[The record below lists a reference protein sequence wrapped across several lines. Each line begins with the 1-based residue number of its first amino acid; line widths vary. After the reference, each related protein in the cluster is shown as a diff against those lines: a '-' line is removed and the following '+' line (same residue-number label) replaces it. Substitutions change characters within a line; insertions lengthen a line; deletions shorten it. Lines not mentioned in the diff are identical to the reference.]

1 MKIAHT
7 ICELLSFISVDI
19 LQREKKVAEIEA
31 SVLINRDIALETL
44 VLSQTKFEL
53 NECILG

>member
-19 LQREKKVAEIEA
+19 LQRKKKVAEIGA

-44 VLSQTKFEL
+44 VLSETKFEL

>member
-1 MKIAHT
+1 MWVVVVHFGWYFT
-7 ICELLSFISVDI
+7 T
-19 LQREKKVAEIEA
+19 EKKVAEIEA

>member
-19 LQREKKVAEIEA
+19 LQLKKKVAEIEA